1 MEDIDIE
8 QIKASLLEE
17 QRLETELKKRPE
29 TSDDLLPLL
38 HSLYIARMNLERAN
52 WGCSVDRD
60 RFSLLKSSLL
70 EEAHLEELLK
80 QEGNNSTHD
89 GYNLK
94 DVATP
99 TPLKPE
105 DNSLDPDL
113 QKLLN
118 IAKNKSSI
126 YISDLEAN
134 LDPTVACPLLPTGET
149 QQTISAQI
157 KQKTDNY
164 LNKKV
169 NLRSTTPQKAAEV
182 TQEPNPKNATK
193 EQDALKEKE
202 KRRQLVRYIMSS
214 TK

>member
-1 MEDIDIE
+1 MEDIDID

-17 QRLETELKKRPE
+17 QRLETKLKKRPE
-29 TSDDLLPLL
+29 ASDELLPLL
-38 HSLYIARMNLERAN
+38 HNLYIARMNLERAN

-80 QEGNNSTHD
+80 QEPGNNGTHE
-89 GYNLK
+89 GYNLE

-99 TPLKPE
+99 TPLKQE
-105 DNSLDPDL
+105 STSMDSDL

-118 IAKNKSSI
+118 IAKNKSTI
-126 YISDLEAN
+126 YISELEAN

-149 QQTISAQI
+149 PRTIATKV

-164 LNKKV
+164 LKDRTIPNV
-169 NLRSTTPQKAAEV
+169 IAPKAAEV
-182 TQEPNPKNATK
+182 TEPKNATK
-193 EQDALKEKE
+193 QELLKEKE
-202 KRRQLVRYIMSS
+202 KRRQLVRYILSS